1 MGDSRGARSKRI
13 RYGSTVEAPDAED
26 SQVAKNV
33 WRWWVLTFSS
43 RADSVW
49 REEWCDRKEWRR
61 VEGDFGEIF
70 WGPSNAGRGLIDWM
84 LVPAG

>member
-1 MGDSRGARSKRI
+1 M
-13 RYGSTVEAPDAED
+13 
-26 SQVAKNV
+26 
-33 WRWWVLTFSS
+33 TFSS

-49 REEWCDRKEWRR
+49 REEWGDRMEWRR